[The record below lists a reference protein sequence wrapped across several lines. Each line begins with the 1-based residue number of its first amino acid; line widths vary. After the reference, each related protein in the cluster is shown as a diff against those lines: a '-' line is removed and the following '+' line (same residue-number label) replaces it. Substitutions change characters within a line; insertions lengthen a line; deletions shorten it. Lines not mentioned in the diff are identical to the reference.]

1 MNFEEEIAATTV
13 TNIADADL
21 SALSHR
27 VVVLTGYAPKLTGAT
42 LSDAI
47 MQHIAKS
54 DVSASPY
61 WVQKQQ
67 KKRLQPKR

>member
-1 MNFEEEIAATTV
+1 MNLKKDVVTTSDSS
-13 TNIADADL
+13 ND
-21 SALSHR
+21 R

-47 MQHIAKS
+47 MHHIAKS